1 MHSWEDFV
9 FGTKPS
15 GAIAR
20 SPEGAV
26 SIAISKTRVT
36 LVHKKSLT
44 RIPIV
49 VVILLYWAARTRSE
63 VTEASAG
70 TRALGP
76 LPFQLILPREHLLE
90 DWYGTR
96 RWLEDH
102 GITPTLTFVTD
113 SLGNPSGGNEQG
125 FTTANNVGL
134 DLNFDFEKMCGFG
147 GASLLVSMSY
157 RFGGSLSANYIHNVF
172 TVQQAFGGETFHLIN
187 VAYLQKLF
195 DDRVELRIGRIA
207 TGDDFLVS
215 PYNYVFVQNGF
226 DGNPVS
232 IFFNSPGM
240 TAYPNDTWGALVK
253 VRPTARTYIM
263 GGVYNGDP
271 SIRTNDH
278 HGADFSMDGPA
289 FAIGEI
295 AYQPNSLP
303 GDRGLIGNYKAGFWY
318 DNSLYS
324 DFNTGADNRGNW
336 GFYTLFDQV
345 LVRFGEPPSHRGF
358 GGAGSF
364 LTSPDPSISQIPY
377 FFIAALVT
385 RGIFVSRP
393 RDIIGFG
400 VVYGH
405 FSDDLQDSQRQ
416 AQQLDP
422 TVGVQSHETVLELT
436 YRLALLKSA
445 LYFQPDL
452 QYVFRPGGTGRI
464 SDALVLGAQV
474 AVNF

>member
-1 MHSWEDFV
+1 M
-9 FGTKPS
+9 
-15 GAIAR
+15 
-20 SPEGAV
+20 
-26 SIAISKTRVT
+26 
-36 LVHKKSLT
+36 HKKSLT
-44 RIPIV
+44 RLPILI
-49 VVILLYWAARTRSE
+49 VILLGWAGRTRSE
-63 VTEASAG
+63 DVTEAPAG
-70 TRALGP
+70 TRALTAT
-76 LPFQLILPREHLLE
+76 PFQLVLPREHLLG
-90 DWYGTR
+90 DWLGTR
-96 RWLEDH
+96 TWLEDH
-102 GITPTLTFVTD
+102 GITPTLSFVTD

-134 DLNFDFEKMCGFG
+134 DLNFDLEKLCGFE

-172 TVQQAFGGETFHLIN
+172 TVQQVFGGETFHLIN

-195 DDRVELRIGRIA
+195 DDRVELRLGRIA

-240 TAYPNDTWGALVK
+240 TAYPNDTWAALVK
-253 VRPTARTYIM
+253 VKPTARTYIM

-271 SIRTNDH
+271 SIRSNDH
-278 HGADFSMDGPA
+278 NGADFSMDGPV
-289 FAIGEI
+289 FAIGEV

-318 DNSLYS
+318 DNSLYT
-324 DFNTGADNRGNW
+324 DFNTGAVNRGNW

-345 LVRFGEPPSHRGF
+345 LVRFGEPASYRGF
-358 GGAGSF
+358 GVAGSF
-364 LTSPDPSISQIPY
+364 LTSPDQSISRMPY
-377 FFIAALVT
+377 FFTAALAT
-385 RGIFVSRP
+385 RGIVPARP
-393 RDIIGFG
+393 RDIIGLG

-405 FSDDLQDSQRQ
+405 FSNDLQDSQRR

-445 LYFQPDL
+445 LYVQPDL

>member
-1 MHSWEDFV
+1 
-9 FGTKPS
+9 
-15 GAIAR
+15 
-20 SPEGAV
+20 
-26 SIAISKTRVT
+26 
-36 LVHKKSLT
+36 
-44 RIPIV
+44 
-49 VVILLYWAARTRSE
+49 
-63 VTEASAG
+63 
-70 TRALGP
+70 
-76 LPFQLILPREHLLE
+76 LILPRDHLLG
-90 DWYGTR
+90 DWYGMRT
-96 RWLEDH
+96 WLEDH

-113 SLGNPSGGNEQG
+113 SLGNPTGGTEQG

-134 DLNFDFEKMCGFG
+134 DLNFDLEKLGVVQG
-147 GASLLVSMSY
+147 GSFLLSMSY

-172 TVQQAFGGETFHLIN
+172 TVQQVFGGETFHLIN
-187 VAYLQKLF
+187 VAYVQKLF
-195 DDRVELRIGRIA
+195 DDRVELRLGRIA

-253 VRPTARTYIM
+253 VTPTARTYLM
-263 GGVYNGDP
+263 GGVYNGDA
-271 SIRTNDH
+271 SIRNNDH
-278 HGADFSMDGPA
+278 HGADFSMDGPL
-289 FAIGEI
+289 FVIGEI

-324 DFNTGADNRGNW
+324 DFNTGAVNRGNW
-336 GFYTLFDQV
+336 GFYGMFDQV
-345 LVRFGEPPSHRGF
+345 VVRFGEPASHRGF
-358 GGAGSF
+358 GVAGSF
-364 LTSPDPSISQIPY
+364 LASPVQSNSQMPY
-377 FFIAALVT
+377 FFTAALVT
-385 RGIFVSRP
+385 RGIFESRP
-393 RDIIGFG
+393 RDIIGLG

-405 FSDDLQDSQRQ
+405 FSNDQQDSQRQ

-422 TVGVQSHETVLELT
+422 NVGVQSNETVLELT

-464 SDALVLGAQV
+464 PDALVLGAQV

>member
-1 MHSWEDFV
+1 VHKEFRV
-9 FGTKPS
+9 
-15 GAIAR
+15 R
-20 SPEGAV
+20 V
-26 SIAISKTRVT
+26 SIVI
-36 LVHKKSLT
+36 
-44 RIPIV
+44 
-49 VVILLYWAARTRSE
+49 VILCCSVAVVRSE
-63 VTEASAG
+63 DIDEASAG
-70 TRALGP
+70 TRSLGP
-76 LPFQLILPREHLLE
+76 LPFQLILPREHLLG

-96 RWLEDH
+96 TWLEDQ
-102 GITPTLTFVTD
+102 GIVPTLTFVTD
-113 SLGNPSGGNEQG
+113 SLGNPSGGKEQG

-134 DLNFDFEKMCGFG
+134 DLNFDLEKLCGLEG
-147 GASLLVSMSY
+147 GSFLLSMSY

-172 TVQQAFGGETFHLIN
+172 TVQQVFGGETFHLIN
-187 VAYLQKLF
+187 LAYLQKLF
-195 DDRVELRIGRIA
+195 DDRVELRLGRIA
-207 TGDDFLVS
+207 TGDDFLIS

-226 DGNPVS
+226 DGNPVG

-271 SIRTNDH
+271 SIRDNSNN
-278 HGADFSMDGPA
+278 GADFSMDGPL
-289 FAIGEI
+289 FAIAEI

-318 DNSLYS
+318 DNSLFG
-324 DFNTGADNRGNW
+324 DFNTGEFERGNW

-345 LVRFGEPPSHRGF
+345 LVRFGEQGSHRGF
-358 GGAGSF
+358 GIAGSF
-364 LTSPDPSISQIPY
+364 LVSPDQSISQMPY
-377 FFIAALVT
+377 FFTAALVT
-385 RGIFVSRP
+385 RGIFPSRP
-393 RDIIGFG
+393 VDIIGLG

-405 FSDDLQDSQRQ
+405 FSNDLQNFQRR

-422 TVGVQSHETVLELT
+422 NVGVQSDETAVELT

-464 SDALVLGAQV
+464 PDALVLGAQV
-474 AVNF
+474 GVNF